1 MTRKKVKVAF
11 IENESVRKSTFKK
24 RKRGIFKKAHE
35 LATLCDVPICV
46 LIKSEYDS
54 IPEVWPSREEAN
66 KVLSQWE
73 MMPEM
78 SKTKKMVNQE
88 TFLLQRISKATESLK
103 KLWRENRELEMKE
116 LMFSCFSGKTLLSD
130 INKND
135 LPDLGCFIDQYL
147 KDLNRRIE
155 ILRTNDVSGAGAATT
170 SNAMPMLMVDLHSS
184 SAEFYNKIRIQI
196 ENNLN
201 KIHEEMG

>member
-170 SNAMPMLMVDLHSS
+170 SNACH
-184 SAEFYNKIRIQI
+184 AYAY
-196 ENNLN
+196 
-201 KIHEEMG
+201 G